1 MAINF
6 KNLSYEFKN
15 LCYEQIQLVVEK
27 GQNELKRLE
36 ALATLVDHEEVNK
49 IHQAIKQAAKA
60 TGTSDIDVRIAE
72 AKKFIDDLPMFY
84 VELGRTVEQWKNEHA
99 TYRNPENPEQYW
111 YAPDASGNPPKWIKD
126 AVGSKPDR
134 EKDPKAHDAWVKK
147 LEKYRVNG
155 KGTDKEA
162 A

>member
-1 MAINF
+1 MATSV
-6 KNLSYEFKN
+6 KNLSDEK
-15 LCYEQIQLVVEK
+15 LESQL
-27 GQNELKRLE
+27 GELQQELNRRR

-49 IHQAIKQAAKA
+49 IHQAIEKAAKA
-60 TGTSDIDVRIAE
+60 TGTSEVDVRIAE
-72 AKKFIDDLPMFY
+72 AKKFIDDLPMFC

-99 TYRNPENPEQYW
+99 TYRNPDDPDQYW
-111 YAPDASGNPPKWIKD
+111 YAPDASGNPPKWVKD

-134 EKDPKAHDAWVKK
+134 EKESKAYDAWVKK

-155 KGTDKEA
+155 NGTKKEA

>member
-6 KNLSYEFKN
+6 KNLSYE
-15 LCYEQIQLVVEK
+15 QIKSIAQES
-27 GQNELKRLE
+27 QDELKRLD

-49 IHQAIKQAAKA
+49 IHQAIKKAAKA

-72 AKKFIDDLPMFY
+72 AKKFVDDLPMFY

-99 TYRNPENPEQYW
+99 TYRNPGNSNEYW
-111 YAPDASGNPPKWIKD
+111 YAPDASGNPPKWVKD

-134 EKDPKAHDAWVKK
+134 AKEPKQYEAWVKK

-155 KGTDKEA
+155 NGTKKEA